1 MRGRKFDIITGM
13 KSKMFPFVAGIAVL
27 AVCVLSPC
35 MAQQSAMTGVGPGV
49 RYATDAYP
57 GFDSEDEIVNPEKKE
72 PRWFSF
78 INGPK
83 MGDSK
88 SQLRY
93 CRELI
98 AADSCSRACKELDA
112 LVREWPMSPEA
123 PAAQLLLA
131 ETLSEKLGEYED
143 AFAEYRYLLDFYSLA
158 CDYSAVAEKAYR
170 LANVLR
176 EEGKSVIWFRFDN
189 TVDVRRAYE
198 SLVLRAPG
206 AAFASEAMLT
216 IGGLREDEGKYEQAV
231 QVYENLRNLYPDS
244 KEAAAAV
251 RREADSRMVVL
262 REREYNRSRCKDTAG
277 FLGSALAMCD
287 GDDVQH
293 IRSLQEEVLSMLEA
307 DAFRS
312 AKFYDS
318 RVRTSRSAISAYE
331 RFLSEYPR
339 GRHADEAR
347 RRLEELKGDSQK

>member
-1 MRGRKFDIITGM
+1 MKF
-13 KSKMFPFVAGIAVL
+13 KMFPFVACTAVL
-27 AVCVLSPC
+27 AVCGFSPC
-35 MAQQSAMTGVGPGV
+35 LAQQSAMTGAGPGM

-72 PRWFSF
+72 PKWFSF

-88 SQLRY
+88 SQLQY

-98 AADSCSRACKELDA
+98 AADSRSKACKGLDA

-131 ETLSEKLGEYED
+131 DTLSEMGEYED

-158 CDYSAVAEKAYR
+158 CDYSEVAVKAYR

-176 EEGKSVIWFRFDN
+176 KEGKSIVWFRFDN

-206 AAFASEAMLT
+206 AAFAPEAMLI
-216 IGGLREDEGKYEQAV
+216 IGGLREDEGKYDVAV
-231 QVYENLRNLYPDS
+231 QVYENLRNLYPQS

-251 RREADSRMVVL
+251 RREADSRMTVL

-277 FLGSALAMCD
+277 FLGLALTMCD
-287 GDDVQH
+287 GDDLQH
-293 IRSLQEEVLSMLEA
+293 IRSLREEALAMLED

-318 RVRTSRSAISAYE
+318 RVRTPRSAINAYE
-331 RFLSEYPR
+331 RFLADYPQ
-339 GRHADEAR
+339 GRYADGVR
-347 RRLEELKGDSQK
+347 RRLEELKGAHQK

>member
-1 MRGRKFDIITGM
+1 M
-13 KSKMFPFVAGIAVL
+13 KSEMSSFIACTAVL
-27 AVCVLSPC
+27 AVCALSPC
-35 MAQQSAMTGVGPGV
+35 MAQQSAMTGAGPGM

-57 GFDSEDEIVNPEKKE
+57 GFDSEDGIVNPEKKE
-72 PRWFSF
+72 PKWFSF

-83 MGDSK
+83 MGDSR
-88 SQLRY
+88 SQLRF

-98 AADSCSRACKELDA
+98 SAGSRSRACKGLDA

-131 ETLSEKLGEYED
+131 DTLSEMGEYED

-158 CDYSAVAEKAYR
+158 CDYSAISEKAYN

-176 EEGKSVIWFRFDN
+176 EEGKSIIWFRFDN

-206 AAFASEAMLT
+206 AAFAPEAMLT
-216 IGGLREDEGKYEQAV
+216 IGALREDEGKYEQAV
-231 QVYENLRNLYPDS
+231 QVYENLRNLYPQS
-244 KEAAAAV
+244 KEAAVAV
-251 RREADSRMVVL
+251 RREADSRMTVL

-277 FLGSALAMCD
+277 FLASALTMCG
-287 GDDVQH
+287 GDDVRH
-293 IRSLQEEVLSMLEA
+293 IRSLHEEVLSMLED
-307 DAFRS
+307 DAYRS

-318 RVRTSRSAISAYE
+318 RVRTSRSAVSAYE
-331 RFLSEYPR
+331 RFLADYPR
-339 GRHADEAR
+339 GKYADEVR
-347 RRLEELKGDSQK
+347 RRLEELKGDLQK